1 MNEIKKDTEINAQES
16 SENIASLDSK
26 QKNCTSIS
34 GRIPTGSEVLDK
46 LLKGGFEKE
55 TISTI
60 YGPSGCGK
68 TNFCLISAVEMVK
81 TGKKVIFVDS
91 EGGFSI
97 ERLKQIT
104 GDCKETLNGI
114 ILLKP
119 TRFDEQKRAFQKIKQ
134 LITDDIGIIIVDT
147 ISMLYRLEL
156 GKNEEIYNIN
166 RELGLQISQLTE
178 ICRKQKIPVLVTTQ
192 VYANFEEK
200 DQVKIV
206 GGDILKYGSKCLIEL
221 RKLRGSRVAI
231 LKKHR
236 SIKEGEEIKFRIENE
251 GVFEND

>member
-81 TGKKVIFVDS
+81 DVS
-91 EGGFSI
+91 
-97 ERLKQIT
+97 
-104 GDCKETLNGI
+104 ETLGGKGGGGRPDMAQSGGSSPEKSDKAI
-114 ILLKP
+114 EMLK
-119 TRFDEQKRAFQKIKQ
+119 EYI
-134 LITDDIGIIIVDT
+134 
-147 ISMLYRLEL
+147 
-156 GKNEEIYNIN
+156 
-166 RELGLQISQLTE
+166 
-178 ICRKQKIPVLVTTQ
+178 RK
-192 VYANFEEK
+192 
-200 DQVKIV
+200 
-206 GGDILKYGSKCLIEL
+206 
-221 RKLRGSRVAI
+221 
-231 LKKHR
+231 
-236 SIKEGEEIKFRIENE
+236 
-251 GVFEND
+251 